1 MFAKFYHRQPMP
13 RKDNGILQVAETQHL
28 VTLETEKKKITI
40 IIIMTEILSHGWY
53 FRTKIKDIIS
63 SLGNLVGKMIDPVY
77 LSILLACIILK
88 GNCAL

>member
-1 MFAKFYHRQPMP
+1 MP

-63 SLGNLVGKMIDPVY
+63 SLGNLVGKMIW
-77 LSILLACIILK
+77 CIIASSLK
-88 GNCAL
+88 PILTYSS